1 MKSSKNVAQWKSK
14 GLPKQQFS
22 SVTFEQLERIH
33 LKAPNLEQLEV
44 RFLWLD
50 DEKWQQMDQQQSNI
64 ISAQKNAVV
73 ETRI

>member
-1 MKSSKNVAQWKSK
+1 ME
-14 GLPKQQFS
+14 KQRTTRTTILIS
-22 SVTFEQLERIH
+22 DLLFELLERIH

-50 DEKWQQMDQQQSNI
+50 VEKWQQMDQQQSNL

>member
-1 MKSSKNVAQWKSK
+1 ME
-14 GLPKQQFS
+14 KQRTTRTTILIS
-22 SVTFEQLERIH
+22 DLLFELLERIH

-50 DEKWQQMDQQQSNI
+50 VEKWQQMDQQQSNI